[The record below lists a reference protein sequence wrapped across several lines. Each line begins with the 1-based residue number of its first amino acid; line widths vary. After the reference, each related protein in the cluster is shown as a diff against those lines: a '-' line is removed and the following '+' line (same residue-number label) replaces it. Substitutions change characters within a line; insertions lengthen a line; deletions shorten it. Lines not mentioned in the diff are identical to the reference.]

1 MYDLDALIRQLRA
14 AMLSAGESVN
24 VPTELLHAL
33 VDDYADARDAR
44 NRLTGYQERL
54 STALGV
60 TSWAVDPNDEE
71 FGP

>member
-24 VPTELLHAL
+24 VPTELLRAL

-44 NRLTGYQERL
+44 SRLTGYQERL
-54 STALGV
+54 SAALGV
-60 TSWAVDPNDEE
+60 ASWAVDQNDEE